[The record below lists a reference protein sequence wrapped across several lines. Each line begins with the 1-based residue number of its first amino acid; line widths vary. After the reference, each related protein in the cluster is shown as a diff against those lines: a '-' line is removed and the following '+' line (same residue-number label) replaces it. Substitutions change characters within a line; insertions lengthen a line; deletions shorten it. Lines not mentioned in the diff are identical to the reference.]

1 MALTEQQLVALARRH
16 QDQLLSV
23 RDRAVTVIDR
33 LWARLAT
40 NPSQDAL
47 GRWLDAAIPVV
58 QSASEMAATASLAYV
73 PTYVAGAGETP
84 RGAELAVSQFLRP
97 RGVDL
102 ADVLTR
108 PFVTMRTAL
117 ANGDTM
123 ERARQIAGARARQIA
138 ATDPLLAARAA
149 SSAAMR
155 SDPSIVGY
163 RRVPDAGACAFCRL
177 AATQRYRDSDLMA
190 MHSSCVVAGTT
201 VQGPKSLHGT
211 RRWYAGPGVVVGT
224 TSGDLLTITPNH
236 PVLTSSGWIP
246 AGLLKEGDDVVRR
259 PITDGVVRG
268 VPGEHDV
275 VSRIEDVVGALA
287 MQRLVAVP
295 LSAEDFHGD
304 GPNGH
309 VGVEAADRLLWS
321 WFNSTLPQE
330 SGELLL
336 ARRTEVASILAG
348 AGGAH
353 ALLGGGNPPPGRC
366 VSCGGPLSAIGG
378 VQSEHLGASDIGRWA
393 DGDLGFVQVPP
404 HHGATDSES
413 LRYRENGLSALIAG
427 DHPFEVDS
435 TTPRFDPTTTEFGDD
450 RRVLHTDR
458 GRHLAERLAG
468 QVELDRVVL
477 VRRIDLATH
486 VYNLHTTEGWY
497 SANGIIV
504 SNCGC
509 TVAPIIG
516 DRDPG
521 QIIDRDALR
530 SLKADGV
537 IDEISLRR
545 YISSTNDVVASYEAK
560 AREWR
565 ERARLADSQADE
577 TRYAKRADDWA
588 AKARK
593 RAADVEQARARL
605 RAVQAGRL
613 DRLTAVHEHGE
624 LGPVLYPAGVEFTAA

>member
-33 LWARLAT
+33 LWERIAT

-47 GRWLDAAIPVV
+47 GRWLDAAVPVV
-58 QSASEMAATASLAYV
+58 QSASETAATASLAYV

-84 RGAELAVSQFLRP
+84 RGAELAVTQFLRP

-123 ERARQIAGARARQIA
+123 DRARQIAGARARQIA

-177 AATQRYRDSDLMA
+177 AATQRYRDGDLMA
-190 MHSSCVVAGTT
+190 MHSS
-201 VQGPKSLHGT
+201 
-211 RRWYAGPGVVVGT
+211 
-224 TSGDLLTITPNH
+224 
-236 PVLTSSGWIP
+236 
-246 AGLLKEGDDVVRR
+246 
-259 PITDGVVRG
+259 
-268 VPGEHDV
+268 
-275 VSRIEDVVGALA
+275 
-287 MQRLVAVP
+287 
-295 LSAEDFHGD
+295 
-304 GPNGH
+304 
-309 VGVEAADRLLWS
+309 
-321 WFNSTLPQE
+321 
-330 SGELLL
+330 
-336 ARRTEVASILAG
+336 
-348 AGGAH
+348 
-353 ALLGGGNPPPGRC
+353 
-366 VSCGGPLSAIGG
+366 
-378 VQSEHLGASDIGRWA
+378 
-393 DGDLGFVQVPP
+393 
-404 HHGATDSES
+404 
-413 LRYRENGLSALIAG
+413 
-427 DHPFEVDS
+427 
-435 TTPRFDPTTTEFGDD
+435 
-450 RRVLHTDR
+450 
-458 GRHLAERLAG
+458 
-468 QVELDRVVL
+468 
-477 VRRIDLATH
+477 
-486 VYNLHTTEGWY
+486 
-497 SANGIIV
+497 
-504 SNCGC
+504 CGC

-588 AKARK
+588 AKARG

-605 RAVQAGRL
+605 RAVQSGRL